1 MASATPAL
9 RVTWTPPQSDM
20 AISHYQV
27 EYRRSGTASWSSATP
42 SSVVPPATS
51 TILSGLDAGTDYS
64 VRVRAV
70 SEIGA
75 GQWSAEQTEKT
86 TCSKCCH
93 YLMLCSGQCTLCC
106 HCRWTLRCMYVHT
119 YVCHVA
125 LLSVALGG
133 CSVITIS

>member
-1 MASATPAL
+1 MLLSISSRTAPSVSSVTLTETVENGTPAL
-9 RVTWTPPQSDM
+9 RVTWTPPQSDV

-51 TILSGLDAGTDYS
+51 TILSGLVAGTDYS

-75 GQWSAEQTEKT
+75 GMWSAEQTGT
-86 TCSKCCH
+86 TMDCKC
-93 YLMLCSGQCTLCC
+93 L
-106 HCRWTLRCMYVHT
+106 
-119 YVCHVA
+119 A
-125 LLSVALGG
+125 LSA
-133 CSVITIS
+133 TMK